1 MLRQR
6 HPTTRPAVER
16 LADDIGQ
23 DPGTVRD
30 LFGGPQDAPD
40 RLRRMLNVLGH
51 DPKTILWDRRLGR
64 DMERVCS
71 NCTVRRRCARW
82 LKRAERR
89 GPAERVET
97 PGFCPNRGTFGDL
110 PKLAAQSTAEG
121 AALRR

>member
-1 MLRQR
+1 MFTQR
-6 HPTTRPAVER
+6 HPTTRNAVER

-30 LFGGPQDAPD
+30 LLSGPADAPD

-89 GPAERVET
+89 APSGPVET
-97 PGFCPNRGTFGDL
+97 PGFCPNRGAFADL
-110 PKLAAQSTAEG
+110 HKLAARNPTAP
-121 AALRR
+121 